1 MRGRFIRKGW
11 TSAAKYT
18 IIFYKNVKGGLSL
31 KRKTMV
37 SFLLA
42 ACLILNSAG
51 AVLANETVDLYQ
63 ATHTAQER
71 TADYLKQAVPEP
83 VFGSVGGE
91 WTVFGLARAGMLDE
105 EYAWRYY
112 EGLEHYVSS
121 VEGVL
126 STRKYTEY
134 ARAVLALAALGKDAH
149 DVGGYNLLE
158 PLTDYKMVTRQ
169 GLNGAIFALLA
180 LDIYDAAEFDD
191 LLFEEGS
198 EENLTLLDYYLQYIL
213 TRVHTDGGFG
223 LGDISDPDVTAMAL
237 CELSK
242 YREDELVTVFI
253 QNALGY
259 LSAVQE
265 DGGGFVSEGVSNFES
280 VAQVVIALCQ
290 LGIDPA
296 ADSRFIK
303 NGNHLIDV
311 LLSYQNSD
319 GSFSHTLGG
328 ESDLMATEQGL
339 LALTAYVRLQEG
351 KTGLYDV
358 LRYDG
363 SYGDLNSHW
372 AKEAALLML
381 ANEIILPDSNTVYG
395 VDRPLRRDEF
405 TRAAVCAVG
414 GNVALIDTDNL
425 PFVDVLDEYRPY
437 VAYALQNGI
446 VNGVDET
453 HFAPQDNVTRAQT
466 AAILYRYL
474 QRQYQLSM
482 SGTGLD
488 RVKTFTDWADC
499 PEWSIEAFAFC
510 IDSGILIG
518 NDGQL
523 LPNDPITKAEM
534 SVILQRFIGWMNE
547 ATV

>member
-1 MRGRFIRKGW
+1 MRRRFIRKGW

-18 IIFYKNVKGGLSL
+18 IISYKNVKGGLSL

-37 SFLLA
+37 SFLLV

-253 QNALGY
+253 QNALDY

-265 DGGGFVSEGVSNFES
+265 DSGGFVSEGVSNFES

-414 GNVALIDTDNL
+414 GSVALIDTDNL

-474 QRQYQLSM
+474 QRQYQLGMNTTSVDM
-482 SGTGLD
+482 
-488 RVKTFTDWADC
+488 VKTFTDWADC

>member
-1 MRGRFIRKGW
+1 MRWRFIRKGW

-18 IIFYKNVKGGLSL
+18 IIFYRNVKGGLSL
-31 KRKTMV
+31 KKKTMV

-51 AVLANETVDLYQ
+51 AVLANETVELYQ
-63 ATHTAQER
+63 AAHIAQER

-112 EGLEHYVSS
+112 EGLERYVSS

-149 DVGGYNLLE
+149 DVSGYNLLE

-180 LDIYDAAEFDD
+180 LDIYDAAEFDEV
-191 LLFEEGS
+191 LFEEGS

-223 LGDISDPDVTAMAL
+223 LGDISDPDVTAMTL

-290 LGIDPA
+290 LGIDPT

-414 GNVALIDTDNL
+414 GNVALINTDNL

-474 QRQYQLSM
+474 QRQYQLGM

-488 RVKTFTDWADC
+488 SVKTFTDWADC

-518 NDGQL
+518 NDGRL

-534 SVILQRFIGWMNE
+534 SVILQRFIGWRNE
-547 ATV
+547 ATA

>member
-1 MRGRFIRKGW
+1 
-11 TSAAKYT
+11 
-18 IIFYKNVKGGLSL
+18 
-31 KRKTMV
+31 MV

-63 ATHTAQER
+63 ATHKAQER

-237 CELSK
+237 CEVSK

-303 NGNHLIDV
+303 NGNHLIDI

-474 QRQYQLSM
+474 QRQYQLGM